1 MDKYLLKKA
10 LFMSAIV
17 FLEFLFFLHF
27 DRANYLNKGISLK
40 RYAILPYDTK
50 IQGDHNCS
58 GFYYFLPT
66 KSNGLSLTPKLIFS
80 NEHVELIPTTI
91 NKDLHGEKDTIYISR
106 ILQYG
111 YNTNDMVIEIIDIN
125 NLIFWLQPVRISGTI
140 YVNSI
145 EKEKIDNNSYHWIT
159 PMGGYAQFVMLMWI
173 FILIIFP
180 FSLLYELYLISTF
193 IENRPL
199 L

>member
-91 NKDLHGEKDTIYISR
+91 NKDLHGGKRHHLYFKDTSI
-106 ILQYG
+106 
-111 YNTNDMVIEIIDIN
+111 
-125 NLIFWLQPVRISGTI
+125 WL
-140 YVNSI
+140 
-145 EKEKIDNNSYHWIT
+145 
-159 PMGGYAQFVMLMWI
+159 
-173 FILIIFP
+173 
-180 FSLLYELYLISTF
+180 
-193 IENRPL
+193 
-199 L
+199 